1 MGVTGGL
8 ASSAGLGASQIL
20 KEVSDNTG
28 KIIIHTTTGALV
40 SGTSGGLGCLLHNV
54 MEKNKIDKKQFTNF
68 LQQCGA
74 TELIANDVWSEL
86 ESRGYLL
93 SNQFTQLC
101 EQGIYLGDSST
112 DISGLGAYSAVVNDI
127 Y

>member
-54 MEKNKIDKKQFTNF
+54 M
-68 LQQCGA
+68 
-74 TELIANDVWSEL
+74 
-86 ESRGYLL
+86 
-93 SNQFTQLC
+93 
-101 EQGIYLGDSST
+101 
-112 DISGLGAYSAVVNDI
+112 
-127 Y
+127 

>member
-54 MEKNKIDKKQFTNF
+54 MQKGKIDKK
-68 LQQCGA
+68 
-74 TELIANDVWSEL
+74 
-86 ESRGYLL
+86 
-93 SNQFTQLC
+93 
-101 EQGIYLGDSST
+101 
-112 DISGLGAYSAVVNDI
+112 
-127 Y
+127 